1 MGPVVLLWLL
11 LLNRAAP
18 AGTALLRAGASQTV
32 PFAEA
37 LVRAALQARS
47 AAGEFQIAANQPAL
61 RLFVSA
67 RVKK

>member
-1 MGPVVLLWLL
+1 MEVLMGPVVLLWLL

-37 LVRAALQARS
+37 PVRAGAPGA
-47 AAGEFQIAANQPAL
+47 
-61 RLFVSA
+61 
-67 RVKK
+67 